1 MIVAGGCGTVAAV
14 RYANYPMGPLGV
26 PLIFGAA
33 VALAVYATRDI
44 SGAHLNPAVTG
55 AFAIYRPEECPK
67 G

>member
-14 RYANYPMGPLGV
+14 RYANYPMGPLGF